1 MVISNEIE
9 VATLRLFEYIAISI
23 EFYNVSRTMTVKEP
37 AKKCAACSEGLFCLF
52 SPYYCSLM
60 DVSLPYPLQV
70 RERRRLKFQTTH
82 LSVVVAV
89 ALSFLV

>member
-60 DVSLPYPLQV
+60 DVSPSRTPYRLGSEDGWNFRLPIFPLSL
-70 RERRRLKFQTTH
+70 RLR
-82 LSVVVAV
+82 
-89 ALSFLV
+89 